1 MLSPTGVSVEPDTSN
16 PTWGAG
22 GEPPPPPALGLP
34 PLLGVGGLRA
44 RLSATEMLQKE
55 ELRRVRHGAGAAP
68 AGGGGGQSSEFPGS
82 VWPFPS
88 GKVQEIWAGSPI
100 TASYQPLSG
109 HTSRSQRP
117 ELQRIGTLP

>member
-1 MLSPTGVSVEPDTSN
+1 MLSPTGVSVEPHTSN

-22 GEPPPPPALGLP
+22 GEPPTPCPGPASSPGSGWAAGQALCNQDVAEG
-34 PLLGVGGLRA
+34 RA
-44 RLSATEMLQKE
+44 E
-55 ELRRVRHGAGAAP
+55 ERTWGQELHQ
-68 AGGGGGQSSEFPGS
+68 GGGQSSEFPGS

-100 TASYQPLSG
+100 TASHQPLSG
-109 HTSRSQRP
+109 HTSRYQRP

>member
-1 MLSPTGVSVEPDTSN
+1 MLSPPGVSVEPDTSN
-16 PTWGAG
+16 PPG
-22 GEPPPPPALGLP
+22 GQEVSPPPPALGLP
-34 PLLGVGGLRA
+34 LLLGVGGLRA

-55 ELRRVRHGAGAAP
+55 ELRRVGHGGRSCM
-68 AGGGGGQSSEFPGS
+68 GGGGGQSSEFPGS

-88 GKVQEIWAGSPI
+88 GKVQEIRAGSPI
-100 TASYQPLSG
+100 TASYQPVSG